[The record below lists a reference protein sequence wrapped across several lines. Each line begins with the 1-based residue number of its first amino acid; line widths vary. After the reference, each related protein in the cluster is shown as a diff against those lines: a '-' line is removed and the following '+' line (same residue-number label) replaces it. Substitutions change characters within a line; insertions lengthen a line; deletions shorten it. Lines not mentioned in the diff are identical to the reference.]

1 MTAAATAFAALGML
15 RGGLGAA
22 LGGAAVAGGGGAI
35 AGGGAAAAA
44 GGGAI
49 AGGGATAAVG
59 GGAMAGGGAAAAT
72 GGGAGAAAGGLSSI
86 LAPITFVAG
95 MSYLVW
101 SGAEDMEQRGARS
114 WGRGAGMSP
123 RQGDGPAVAAGRW
136 RGRDVDT
143 VVDPAV
149 TQLVAEAQRI
159 LSEAQ
164 TRVSI
169 TNQLVLDGVVIARK
183 VNEINARDMA
193 RR

>member
-1 MTAAATAFAALGML
+1 MAPLAF
-15 RGGLGAA
+15 
-22 LGGAAVAGGGGAI
+22 V
-35 AGGGAAAAA
+35 
-44 GGGAI
+44 
-49 AGGGATAAVG
+49 T
-59 GGAMAGGGAAAAT
+59 
-72 GGGAGAAAGGLSSI
+72 
-86 LAPITFVAG
+86 G

-101 SGAEDMEQRGARS
+101 TGAEDMEQRGARS

-136 RGRDVDT
+136 RGRETNT

-149 TQLVAEAQRI
+149 TELVADAQRI

-183 VNEINARDMA
+183 VNEINSRDMA